1 VRRAPENGPLHF
13 RAAALV
19 PAANTTSFSAAGC
32 PKTGERCT
40 QPQPE
45 LKFQSTAIVKAELR
59 RSFTRLKDERVF
71 RDVALELQGSDINVQ
86 ACGFESFG
94 MTAGW

>member
-1 VRRAPENGPLHF
+1 MRRAPENGSLHF

-71 RDVALELQGSDINVQ
+71 RDEGSDINVQ